1 VTWGVKTGGV
11 VECRRHHPFV
21 AVLGRIDFVVV
32 VERIVVGGIVVGIV
46 VVVVVGVV
54 VVVVVVVV
62 YWTEDFFEN
71 DCWTRAKNCPCHR
84 SCRAVGWVEC
94 VVGLGWGNPVTFV
107 VGCCNFDLVDWR
119 FG

>member
-1 VTWGVKTGGV
+1 M
-11 VECRRHHPFV
+11 ECRRHHPFV

-32 VERIVVGGIVVGIV
+32 VERIVVGGIVVG
-46 VVVVVGVV
+46 V

-71 DCWTRAKNCPCHR
+71 DCWTRAKSCPCHR

-107 VGCCNFDLVDWR
+107 VGCCNFDLVDWH